1 MKILVG
7 LVVTIVLSL
16 SLWAFIYKTFP
27 MFAATETIAASNAAG
42 VLTPEQ
48 EAVIRAEDVKSS
60 LVVFTAWGVVLG
72 LIGALAGGAGSPPL
86 IVRLLI
92 GCVLGALVGAGTNYL
107 SNWYALRS
115 EPPLDPIQ
123 YWTIRTSLIHIPF
136 ALVVA
141 TMATFG
147 SSWSKLPE
155 NAIKS
160 VVAIIL
166 IACLYSFLMGSV
178 TPIEQPRFIY
188 PGFPQNSFALL
199 MSVNVLL
206 FLAVSVRTN
215 RGGAQGVEAKKTA
228 EPTPATA

>member
-1 MKILVG
+1 MKILIG

-27 MFAATETIAASNAAG
+27 MFAATEAIAASNAAG

-86 IVRLLI
+86 IVRLLV

-115 EPPLDPIQ
+115 APPLDPVQ
-123 YWTIRTSLIHIPF
+123 YWTIRTSLLHIPF

-147 SSWSKLPE
+147 SPWSKLPE

-160 VVAIIL
+160 VVAIVL
-166 IACLYSFLMGSV
+166 IACLYSFLMGLV

-199 MSVNVLL
+199 MSVNILL
-206 FLAVSVRTN
+206 FLAMAVRLKGT
-215 RGGAQGVEAKKTA
+215 AKHEAVGEKTA
-228 EPTPATA
+228 ESPPTPA

>member
-1 MKILVG
+1 
-7 LVVTIVLSL
+7 
-16 SLWAFIYKTFP
+16 
-27 MFAATETIAASNAAG
+27 MFAATEAIAASNAAG

-86 IVRLLI
+86 IVRLLV

-115 EPPLDPIQ
+115 APPLDPVQ
-123 YWTIRTSLIHIPF
+123 YWTIRTSLLHIPF

-147 SSWSKLPE
+147 SPWSKLPE

-160 VVAIIL
+160 VVAIVL
-166 IACLYSFLMGSV
+166 IACLYSFLMGLV

-199 MSVNVLL
+199 MSVNILL
-206 FLAVSVRTN
+206 FLAMAVRLKGT
-215 RGGAQGVEAKKTA
+215 AKHEAVGEKTA
-228 EPTPATA
+228 ESPPTPA